1 MISFLYDSEGNLT
14 EDKSK
19 GLKISY
25 DWRGMPIEFIQESQ
39 PTGSSSD
46 NLFKLTMSYDGSGRR
61 ISKTRWVKNAGSQD
75 WEKELV
81 THYTG
86 IGTEIREDFS
96 KNQTKV
102 VVNMPEG
109 FGRYGVEDASKMES
123 NGSAGEIPMMSFEWY
138 IKNHLGSTMLVYGTQ
153 GDAIHYQADFSKP
166 LAAYDYRAFGEMVEL
181 VQPRTGKVTENFT
194 GKEHDDEIAL
204 DYFGAR
210 YLDPM
215 LGMWISVDPARQ
227 FTSPYLYV
235 GNGYNPV
242 NGFDPD
248 GSKVHGTYDRSTN
261 QVVLTDDNPARGS
274 RTFYAVSGYHN
285 NPNKK
290 GGIIPAGKY
299 EIFERSGKN
308 WFSLLFEGS
317 DGKYHDTFKPEKGA
331 DTRGTFRIHRYHRGT
346 NGCLS
351 VLDKV
356 DDPDDENHYKH
367 MKESDYNELFKWI
380 QGTETGIMKDSEGK
394 ERIDYGSIEV
404 IGTPPS
410 EPVETID

>member
-1 MISFLYDSEGNLT
+1 MPQ
-14 EDKSK
+14 
-19 GLKISY
+19 GLGRYKVA
-25 DWRGMPIEFIQESQ
+25 DASQ
-39 PTGSSSD
+39 PADD
-46 NLFKLTMSYDGSGRR
+46 N
-61 ISKTRWVKNAGSQD
+61 
-75 WEKELV
+75 
-81 THYTG
+81 
-86 IGTEIREDFS
+86 
-96 KNQTKV
+96 
-102 VVNMPEG
+102 
-109 FGRYGVEDASKMES
+109 ASRT
-123 NGSAGEIPMMSFEWY
+123 FEWY
-138 IKNHLGSTMLVYGTQ
+138 LKNHLGSTMLVYGTVTST
-153 GDAIHYQADFSKP
+153 DPNNADVGETK
-166 LAAYDYRAFGEMVEL
+166 AAYDYRAFGEQIEL
-181 VQPRTGKVTENFT
+181 MPHDLDKVTENYT
-194 GKEHDDEIAL
+194 GKEHDDEIKL
-204 DYFGAR
+204 NYFGAR
-210 YLDPM
+210 YLDAM
-215 LGMWISVDPARQ
+215 LGLWISIDPARQ

-331 DTRGTFRIHRYHRGT
+331 DTRGNFRIHRYHTGT

-367 MKESDYNELFKWI
+367 MEMSDYNELFKWI
-380 QGTETGIMKDSEGK
+380 QGTETGIMKDSEGN